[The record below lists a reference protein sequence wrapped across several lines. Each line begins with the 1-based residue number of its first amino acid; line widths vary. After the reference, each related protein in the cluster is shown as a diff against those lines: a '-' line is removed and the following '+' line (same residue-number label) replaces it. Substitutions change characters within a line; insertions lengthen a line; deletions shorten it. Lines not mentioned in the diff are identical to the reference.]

1 MPNLKFLKNKT
12 TKIIGIGLNYKDHA
26 KELSLKIPDEPIIF
40 LKPLTTLIG
49 NEDYI
54 FLPEMSNRVDYEGE
68 LAVIIKNKIK
78 DISEKDAMKNIEGF
92 CCAND
97 VTARDLQSKDIQWTR
112 AKSFDT
118 FFAVGPKIVKNLNP
132 NNLKIQTFLNGEL
145 KQNSNTKNFIFP
157 VEKIVSFVSR
167 IMTLFPGDIIT
178 TGTPSGIGA
187 MKSGDVVEVK
197 IEGIGILRNC
207 VGLCRKS

>member
-1 MPNLKFLKNKT
+1 MTKMSTLNFLKHAP

-26 KELSLKIPDEPIIF
+26 KELNLKIPDEPIIF

-49 NEDYI
+49 HEDSI
-54 FLPEMSNRVDYEGE
+54 ILPKMSKRVDYEGE

-78 DISEKDAMKNIEGF
+78 NISEKEVLKNIEGF

-97 VTARDLQSKDIQWTR
+97 ITARDLQAKDVQWTR

-118 FFAVGPKIVKNLNP
+118 FFAVGPKIIKNINP

-145 KQNSNTKNFIFP
+145 KQNSNTKNFIFTI
-157 VEKIVSFVSR
+157 EKIVSFVSK
-167 IMTLFPGDIIT
+167 IMTLSPGDIIS
-178 TGTPSGIGA
+178 TGTPAEIGA
-187 MKSGDVVEVK
+187 MKSGDVVEIK
-197 IEGIGILRNC
+197 IDGIGILRNY
-207 VGLCRKS
+207 VK